1 MERKMHFSVLH
12 DIRKILIL
20 KLNTT
25 KIISSTFYG
34 RVLPWKLNP
43 EIKFQLT
50 QSPERVFYSH
60 DGVSPLISKIKSK
73 NAISGIV

>member
-1 MERKMHFSVLH
+1 MERKLHFSVLH
-12 DIRKILIL
+12 DIREIPIL

-34 RVLPWKLNP
+34 RVLPWKPNP

-50 QSPERVFYSH
+50 QSRERLFYSH